1 MGRAVGRTVATV
13 SSANLANLFSQMEV
27 SLPPP
32 QAAAAAITDSK
43 EKDSAST
50 WHRGLFLGQITQR
63 LSYYFNIFSFGPL
76 QMA

>member
-1 MGRAVGRTVATV
+1 MLLNSCRRESVGRAVGRTVVTV
-13 SSANLANLFSQMEV
+13 SSANLENLLSQMEV

-50 WHRGLFLGQITQR
+50 WHRGTVSR
-63 LSYYFNIFSFGPL
+63 ADNPT
-76 QMA
+76 A